1 LMAAAAARCL
11 LSLGSP
17 ALRRVPARRLAVAG
31 GALLLLLLLG
41 APRAGIYSVL
51 NQQDPEA
58 VAAATLIMQTL
69 SGNDRLV
76 AHLPPEDSLA
86 KYSAVAHLVAR
97 DGGSAARYTLQ
108 AGGESGSPPGL
119 LLVGRAGR
127 YALYRSAQ

>member
-1 LMAAAAARCL
+1 M
-11 LSLGSP
+11 
-17 ALRRVPARRLAVAG
+17 
-31 GALLLLLLLG
+31 LLLLLG
-41 APRAGIYSVL
+41 APRAGIHSVL

-69 SGNDRLV
+69 SGNDRLA
-76 AHLPPEDSLA
+76 AHLPPEHSLA

-127 YALYRSAQ
+127 YALYRSIQ